1 MGRNI
6 FLTGATGFIGSHLLA
21 RLTQDQS
28 FSISCFVRDLRYIPQ
43 GVRSDI
49 QVIEGDLLAPETYSS
64 YLSESNTVVHL
75 GAVTGKADPK
85 EYFRVNTE
93 ATKLL
98 LNECKAAGVHNFL
111 FASTIAVKYADNSR
125 YFYAQSKEQAE
136 ELVRQSGLNYCIV
149 RPTIVIG
156 PESPIWMNFSKIG
169 KLPVLPV
176 PGSGRA
182 RIQPIF
188 IADLIECLVT
198 ILKQEQFRNETFD
211 LGGPEETS
219 MEEFLTEVYHLYH
232 DKPARVVHVPLR
244 PLIPVLGV
252 MERLFYGLLPVNTG
266 QLSAFRY
273 DGVAEPNRVSDA
285 HLAEMRDVR
294 AMLKQMTHN
303 GQDAKQGG

>member
-1 MGRNI
+1 MGSNI

-21 RLTQDQS
+21 RLTQDPS
-28 FSISCFVRDLRYIPQ
+28 FSISCFVRNLRYIPQ

-49 QVIEGDLLAPETYSS
+49 QVVEGDLLAPETYRS
-64 YLSESNTVVHL
+64 YLSESDTVVHL

-93 ATKLL
+93 ATRLL
-98 LNECKAAGVHNFL
+98 LNECKAAGVRNFL

-156 PESPIWMNFSKIG
+156 PESPVWMNFSKLG

-176 PGSGRA
+176 PGNGRA

-188 IADLIECLVT
+188 ITDLIECLIT
-198 ILKQEQFRNETFD
+198 ILGQEQFRNETFD
-211 LGGPEETS
+211 LGGPEEIS
-219 MEEFLTEVYHLYH
+219 MEDFLARVHQMYHH
-232 DKPARVVHVPLR
+232 KPARVVHVPLR
-244 PLIPVLGV
+244 PLLPVLGL

-273 DGVAEPNRVSDA
+273 DGVAESNRVSDA
-285 HLAEMRDVR
+285 HLSEMQDVTT
-294 AMLKQMTHN
+294 MLEQMTRN
-303 GQDAKQGG
+303 GRDA